1 MIDLNKE
8 KPLALKDACLHRML
22 NRPNI
27 STIWRWIT
35 TGTRGVKLESVLI
48 GGQRYT
54 TDEAIQ
60 RFIKSLNSEQ
70 AVITDD
76 AASRTDA
83 LRAQLRAAGV
93 LSCRR

>member
-8 KPLALKDACLHRML
+8 KPLSLKDACLHRML

-35 TGTRGVKLESVLI
+35 VGTRGVKLESVLI

-54 TDEAIQ
+54 TDAAIQ
-60 RFIKSLNSEQ
+60 RFIRNLNTDQ
-70 AVITDD
+70 PAVTED

-93 LSCRR
+93 LTCRR